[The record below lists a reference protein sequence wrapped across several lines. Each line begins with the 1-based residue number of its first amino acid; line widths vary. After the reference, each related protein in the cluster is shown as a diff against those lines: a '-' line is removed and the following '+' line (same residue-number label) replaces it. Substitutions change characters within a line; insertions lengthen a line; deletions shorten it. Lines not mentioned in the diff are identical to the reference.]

1 MEQNDH
7 YLLPDIKF
15 NGHYWINNNI
25 SIIKKIINLHAFYT
39 LTPWLR
45 NLNKDFTLGNC
56 LFVSVKVTKNAHP
69 DKKNIVGTA

>member
-25 SIIKKIINLHAFYT
+25 SIIKKVINLHAFYT
-39 LTPWLR
+39 LTP
-45 NLNKDFTLGNC
+45 
-56 LFVSVKVTKNAHP
+56 
-69 DKKNIVGTA
+69 